1 MPITCVCQ
9 DICTLLPEVSVTHAS
24 PDLPSPS
31 PSHSPTAPTPRLHF
45 AVPGKRPGDF
55 HTAPSPPL
63 RQPPPTPSVN
73 NRRDGRTLRNCGR
86 TQRGPGTFLLSLCTM
101 FFGRFEGL
109 PRSLLFVQSVGPP
122 KTSRVKV
129 YCGNTGNYHGKEDC
143 D

>member
-1 MPITCVCQ
+1 MLCQ
-9 DICTLLPEVSVTHAS
+9 AIRILEPEVPGITAS
-24 PDLPSPS
+24 PNSSSPS

-45 AVPGKRPGDF
+45 AVPGKRPGEF

-86 TQRGPGTFLLSLCTM
+86 TQRGPGTFLLSFCTM
-101 FFGRFEGL
+101 FFGRLKVSQGL
-109 PRSLLFVQSVGPP
+109 FFLFVRSVGPF

-129 YCGNTGNYHGKEDC
+129 YRGNTGNYHGKEDC